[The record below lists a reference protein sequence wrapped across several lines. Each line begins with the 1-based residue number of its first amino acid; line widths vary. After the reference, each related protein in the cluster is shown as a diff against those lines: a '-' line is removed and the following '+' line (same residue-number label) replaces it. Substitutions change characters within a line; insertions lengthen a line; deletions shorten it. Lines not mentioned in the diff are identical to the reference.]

1 MGKKLVTKTEHAKER
16 MKKKLNSGMKVI
28 DGDKLQDYII
38 ANNIDKQQ
46 ICKDL
51 ELNRGYINDII
62 RHDRARTCFFNL
74 ICDEIGVD
82 RNFFDYVEKVEE
94 PKHPYVE
101 NDPGEFN
108 LELIHDDLMALLT
121 HILKTNALMQEMI
134 DMWRND

>member
-1 MGKKLVTKTEHAKER
+1 MGKKLVKKTEAAKER
-16 MKKKLNSGMKVI
+16 MKTKLNPGMKLV

-74 ICDEIGVD
+74 ICDEMGVQHD
-82 RNFFDYVEKVEE
+82 FFDYVEE
-94 PKHPYVE
+94 PKHPFVE
-101 NDPGEFN
+101 NDPGEFD
-108 LELIHDDLMALLT
+108 LELIHDDIMALIT
-121 HILKTNALMQEMI
+121 HTLETNMLMREMI
-134 DMWRND
+134 NMWRND